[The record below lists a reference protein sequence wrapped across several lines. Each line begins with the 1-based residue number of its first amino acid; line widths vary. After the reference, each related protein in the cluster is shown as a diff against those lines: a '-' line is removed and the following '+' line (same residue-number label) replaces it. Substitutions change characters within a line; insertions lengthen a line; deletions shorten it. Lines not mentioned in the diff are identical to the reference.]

1 MKNQLFCMFRA
12 AACYLLKISLVPLTM
27 SFGAQADVKTPL
39 LGSGADKPA
48 VIATQSKYLV
58 KIAKANEY
66 GYSVNSLS
74 ELDTNGK
81 ALVLA
86 NSYQINPKLS
96 GSPAQT
102 IVLSVDS
109 SKIADFSEIRVEGR
123 AADVVVL
130 APKGMIC
137 NGCSVV
143 NAERVTLA
151 TGEAVYESGEL
162 TEVAL
167 SSGTITFSGEGF
179 SASQSSLVD
188 ITAGQVIIDAPLTTN
203 MKGRVVTRANKEL
216 KEIDPAGTLEVSNG
230 DVQIIVGDNTFRY
243 SDRQSDANFKTFSGN
258 ALTLTDKADI
268 TVGNL
273 HLESTYENGDI
284 SIDGRIRANGAWT
297 YVGRYNN
304 QSIVPLESVKVK
316 SNGNISIYDQVIAA
330 NRVDLESTNDIRIIP
345 EGGVAAF
352 GIENIRGAEVDIAA
366 VGLLENTGSIVV
378 ESAYLSAN
386 QVINEGD
393 IEASRDIYIN
403 GKHEVKNQ
411 FGGVLLGE
419 NIQLKSDRIVTNG
432 SLYPYRLVPKLHQ
445 AYSSASRYKG
455 VVHTSSDIE
464 VGAKLAVPPA
474 PDSMMKI
481 NVESLEAF
489 ILGQNIRVEAQQFI
503 NANPYEV
510 SRNSINEPEL
520 SLDYHKSS
528 QVIVS
533 AESTLDL
540 QLSYRLWNMSSIAE
554 SWTGNTIIRAPVID
568 NERYYIWAD
577 THTREYRVYPPKP
590 AFCNQILATMSLND
604 VLKLL
609 NKSYHPHDDILDV
622 LRKCYHYGLSDRE
635 ITTRQEMTQ
644 FIKALSPPA
653 AINVGASLLLSS
665 DSLNNEHSAFEIK
678 ENIAGNVRNV
688 WMEGLSLR
696 DVWEETTVTRHS
708 RTYCTKRI
716 FRKCIRRRTEHW
728 TTSRTDLTKNEQTSE
743 YPFVFYVDGQIHQGF
758 GTSRV
763 LLQDITFGPHARP
776 YIPKVTPAPPSKP
789 SKYIPII
796 NSGIT
801 FFIPN
806 PNFKE

>member
-12 AACYLLKISLVPLTM
+12 AACYLLKISLVLLTM
-27 SFGAQADVKTPL
+27 SFGTQADVNTPL

-48 VIATQSKYLV
+48 VIETQSKYLV

-66 GYSVNSLS
+66 GYSINSLS

-102 IVLSVDS
+102 IVLSLDS
-109 SKIADFSEIRVEGR
+109 SKIADFSEIIVEGR

-130 APKGMIC
+130 APKGMTC
-137 NGCSVV
+137 NGCTVV
-143 NAERVTLA
+143 NAERVTFA

-167 SSGTITFSGEGF
+167 SSGVITFSGEGF

-216 KEIDPAGTLEVSNG
+216 KEIDPAGSLEVSNG

-316 SNGNISIYDQVIAA
+316 SNGNITIYDQIIAA

-345 EGGVAAF
+345 EGGVVAF

-378 ESAYLSAN
+378 ESAYLSAY

-411 FGGVLLGE
+411 FGAVLMGE
-419 NIQLKSDRIVTNG
+419 NIHLKSERRVTNG
-432 SLYPYRLVPKLHQ
+432 SLYPYRLVHNNNNV
-445 AYSSASRYKG
+445 SSQTRTRAIN
-455 VVHTSSDIE
+455 TSPE
-464 VGAKLAVPPA
+464 HKVGGLLSVPP
-474 PDSMMKI
+474 PPSSMLKI
-481 NVESLEAF
+481 PVESLEATM
-489 ILGQNIRVEAQQFI
+489 LGQNIKVEAREFI
-503 NANPYEV
+503 NSNPYEI
-510 SRNSINEPEL
+510 SRRTSDQPEL
-520 SLDYHKSS
+520 NLDYSKSS
-528 QVIVS
+528 QVLVS

-540 QLSYRLWNMSSIAE
+540 RLTSRFWNMSSIAE
-554 SWTGNTIIRAPVID
+554 SWTGNTIITAPVID

-577 THTREYRVYPPKP
+577 TEFRTMPARAHPFCRGVTVKELEIYHKLRYFKMKPPYGPKAWAAIGRCYNTKPNLNQTVRE
-590 AFCNQILATMSLND
+590 S
-604 VLKLL
+604 
-609 NKSYHPHDDILDV
+609 H
-622 LRKCYHYGLSDRE
+622 
-635 ITTRQEMTQ
+635 Q
-644 FIKALSPPA
+644 FIRALSPQGKIHA
-653 AINVGASLLLSS
+653 GNNLILKSFNLY
-665 DSLNNEHSAFEIK
+665 NEHSSVEAK
-678 ENIAGNVRNV
+678 NDVMGTVNNV

-696 DVWEETTVTRHS
+696 DIWETTTVTHHS
-708 RTYCTKRI
+708 RTYCTRRI
-716 FRKCIRRRTEHW
+716 FRKCIRRKTDRW
-728 TTSRTDLTKNEQTSE
+728 TTSRTELTKNEETAN
-743 YPFVFYVDGQIHQGF
+743 YPFVFFVGGHLHQGF
-758 GTSRV
+758 GVSSIKA
-763 LLQDITFGPHARP
+763 QDITYGPYATS

>member
-130 APKGMIC
+130 APKGMTC

-167 SSGTITFSGEGF
+167 SSGIITFSGEGF

-243 SDRQSDANFKTFSGN
+243 SDRQSDANFKAFAGN

-316 SNGNISIYDQVIAA
+316 SNGNITIYDQIIAA
-330 NRVDLESTNDIRIIP
+330 NRVDLESTNDISVIP
-345 EGGVAAF
+345 EGGVKKF
-352 GIENIRGAEVDIAA
+352 GIDNIRGAEVDIAA
-366 VGLLENTGSIVV
+366 VGLIESTGAIVA

-386 QVINEGD
+386 QVTNEGD
-393 IEASRDIYIN
+393 IEVSRDIYIN
-403 GKHEVKNQ
+403 GKQEVKNQ

-419 NIQLKSDRIVTNG
+419 NIQLKSERIVTNG
-432 SLYPYRLVPKLHQ
+432 SLYPYRLVPKDSTE
-445 AYSSASRYKG
+445 YEGVASYKINIANK
-455 VVHTSSDIE
+455 IE

-474 PDSMMKI
+474 PDSMKKLS
-481 NVESLEAF
+481 VESLEAF
-489 ILGQNIRVEAQQFI
+489 ILGQNVRVEAQQFI

-510 SRNSINEPEL
+510 SRNSIHDPEL
-520 SLDYHKSS
+520 ALDYPKSS

-540 QLSYRLWNMSSIAE
+540 RLSYRFWNMSAIAE
-554 SWTGNTIIRAPVID
+554 SWTGNTIIDAPQID

-577 THTREYRVYPPKP
+577 THTDIVKAPKP
-590 AFCNQILATMSLND
+590 HDCVLLEEAFRTNSRDIILQIA
-604 VLKLL
+604 
-609 NKSYHPHDDILDV
+609 NKYGGIFGKPGLIGFSRSCDSYST
-622 LRKCYHYGLSDRE
+622 K
-635 ITTRQEMTQ
+635 TTERHRQY
-644 FIKALSPPA
+644 IKALSPPA
-653 AINVGASLLLSS
+653 HINSGS
-665 DSLNNEHSAFEIK
+665 DLVLKSQDLNNEHSAVEVKKDVFGSV
-678 ENIAGNVRNV
+678 NNV

-696 DVWEETTVTRHS
+696 EIWETTTVTNHS
-708 RTYCTKRI
+708 RTYCTKRVI
-716 FRKCIRRRTEHW
+716 RKCVRRRTEHW

-743 YPFVFYVDGQIHQGF
+743 YPFVFYVDGHIHKGF

-763 LLQDITFGPHARP
+763 LMQDITFGPYATS

>member
-130 APKGMIC
+130 APKGMTC

-143 NAERVTLA
+143 NAERVTFA

-162 TEVAL
+162 TEVVL
-167 SSGTITFSGEGF
+167 SSGVITFSGEGF

-216 KEIDPAGTLEVSNG
+216 KEIDPAGSLEVSNG

-243 SDRQSDANFKTFSGN
+243 SDRQSDANFKTFAGN

-316 SNGNISIYDQVIAA
+316 SNGNIAIYDQIIAA

-419 NIQLKSDRIVTNG
+419 NIHLKSERSVTNG
-432 SLYPYRLVPKLHQ
+432 SLYPYRLVSNKLDIS
-445 AYSSASRYKG
+445 AYSKN
-455 VVHTSSDIE
+455 TSPEIQ
-464 VGAKLAVPPA
+464 VGGKLAVPPA
-474 PDSMMKI
+474 PSHMERVPVD
-481 NVESLEAF
+481 SLEAS
-489 ILGQNIRVEAQQFI
+489 ILGQNIKVEANDFI
-503 NANPYEV
+503 NANPYEL
-510 SRNSINEPEL
+510 SRDSVYQPEL
-520 SLDYHKSS
+520 KLDYAKSS
-528 QVIVS
+528 QIIVS

-540 QLSYRLWNMSSIAE
+540 RLGHRFWNMSAIAE
-554 SWTGNTIIRAPVID
+554 SWVGNTIIHAPVID

-577 THTREYRVYPPKP
+577 TAKVISWCNPLDPTVI
-590 AFCNQILATMSLND
+590 FCPMRMPRPDEMMD
-604 VLKLL
+604 VQ
-609 NKSYHPHDDILDV
+609 YV
-622 LRKCYHYGLSDRE
+622 R
-635 ITTRQEMTQ
+635 T
-644 FIKALSPPA
+644 LSPPA
-653 AINVGASLLLSS
+653 HINSGASLV
-665 DSLNNEHSAFEIK
+665 LNANALYNEHSVVEVK
-678 ENIAGNVRNV
+678 KDVVGQVSSV

-696 DVWEETTVTRHS
+696 AIWEKTTITHHS
-708 RTYCTKRI
+708 RTYCTRRI
-716 FRKCIRRRTEHW
+716 FRKCIRRKTERW
-728 TTSRTDLTKNEQTSE
+728 TTSKTELMKNEQLAE

>member
-130 APKGMIC
+130 APKGMTC

-143 NAERVTLA
+143 NSERVTLA
-151 TGEAVYESGEL
+151 TGKAVYESGEL

-167 SSGTITFSGEGF
+167 SSGVITFGGEGF

-216 KEIDPAGTLEVSNG
+216 KEIDPAGSLEVSNG

-243 SDRQSDANFKTFSGN
+243 SDRQSDANFKAFSGN

-316 SNGNISIYDQVIAA
+316 SNGNITIYDQIIAA

-345 EGGVAAF
+345 EGGVVAF

-378 ESAYLSAN
+378 ESAYLSAY

-419 NIQLKSDRIVTNG
+419 NIQLKSDGTVTNG
-432 SLYPYRLVPKLHQ
+432 SLYPYRLVDK
-445 AYSSASRYKG
+445 SKVSAFSTNSTRAINIAPELEIG
-455 VVHTSSDIE
+455 
-464 VGAKLAVPPA
+464 GKLAVPP
-474 PDSMMKI
+474 PPSSMEKFAV
-481 NVESLEAF
+481 NSLEATV
-489 ILGQNIRVEAQQFI
+489 LGQNIRVDAKQFV

-510 SRNSINEPEL
+510 SKNSSRGAPL
-520 SLDYHKSS
+520 SLEYEKSS

-533 AESTLDL
+533 AEVNLEL
-540 QLSYRLWNMSSIAE
+540 RLGYRFWNMSSIAE
-554 SWTGNTIIRAPVID
+554 SWSGNLLINSPVIL
-568 NERYYIWAD
+568 NERYYTWAV
-577 THTREYRVYPPKP
+577 TETRTIPIYR
-590 AFCNQILATMSLND
+590 
-604 VLKLL
+604 
-609 NKSYHPHDDILDV
+609 HPSCISHPIPNNCLGEGTV
-622 LRKCYHYGLSDRE
+622 E
-635 ITTRQEMTQ
+635 ISEQYL
-644 FIKALSPPA
+644 KALSPSA
-653 AINVGASLLLSS
+653 HINAGANLFLKSIDLS
-665 DSLNNEHSAFEIK
+665 NNHSVVE
-678 ENIAGNVRNV
+678 VREDVSGTVNNV

-696 DVWEETTVTRHS
+696 EVWKQTFIKRHS

-716 FRKCIRRRTEHW
+716 FRKCIRRKTDHW
-728 TTSRTDLTKNEQTSE
+728 TTSRTAITKNDQTAE
-743 YPFVFYVDGQIHQGF
+743 YPFVFYVDGHIHRGF

-763 LLQDITFGPHARP
+763 LMQDITFGPNASH
-776 YIPKVTPAPPSKP
+776 YIPKVTPTPPSKP

>member
-130 APKGMIC
+130 APKGMTC

-167 SSGTITFSGEGF
+167 SSGIITFSGEGF

-243 SDRQSDANFKTFSGN
+243 SDRQSDANFKAFAGN

-316 SNGNISIYDQVIAA
+316 SNGNIAIYDQIIAA

-345 EGGVAAF
+345 EGGVAVF

-366 VGLLENTGSIVV
+366 VGLLENTGAIVV

-386 QVINEGD
+386 QVTNEGD

-403 GKHEVKNQ
+403 GKQEIKNQ

-419 NIQLKSDRIVTNG
+419 NIHLKSERRVTNG
-432 SLYPYRLVPKLHQ
+432 SLYPYRLVSNKSGIS
-445 AYSSASRYKG
+445 AYSKNTAP
-455 VVHTSSDIE
+455 DMQ
-464 VGAKLAVPPA
+464 VGGKLAVPPA
-474 PDSMMKI
+474 PSHMEKVPVD
-481 NVESLEAF
+481 SLEAS
-489 ILGQNIRVEAQQFI
+489 ILGQNIKVEASDFI

-510 SRNSINEPEL
+510 TRPDFFMKEAQ
-520 SLDYHKSS
+520 LDLNKSG
-528 QVIVS
+528 QVIIS

-540 QLSYRLWNMSSIAE
+540 RLKYRFWNMSSIAE
-554 SWTGNTIIRAPVID
+554 SWTGNTIIHAPVID

-577 THTREYRVYPPKP
+577 TYTRISCSDIPPG
-590 AFCNQILATMSLND
+590 QLAIPN
-604 VLKLL
+604 
-609 NKSYHPHDDILDV
+609 HPWYDCH
-622 LRKCYHYGLSDRE
+622 RGNSWKHKQY
-635 ITTRQEMTQ
+635 
-644 FIKALSPPA
+644 IKKLSPQA
-653 AINVGASLLLSS
+653 HINTGGNLILKSESF
-665 DSLNNEHSAFEIK
+665 NNEHSAVEVRK
-678 ENIAGNVRNV
+678 DVVGNVTNV

-696 DVWEETTVTRHS
+696 EVWLHTQVTHHS
-708 RTYCTKRI
+708 RTYCTRRI
-716 FRKCIRRRTEHW
+716 FRKCFRRRTEHW

-743 YPFVFYVDGQIHQGF
+743 YPFVFYVDGHIHKGF

-763 LLQDITFGPHARP
+763 LMQDITFGPYATS